1 MATILVIDDNADLL
15 QMMRVILQEK
25 GRHKVVLSADG
36 ADGLSRAVSSP
47 PDLAIVDVMMPGITG
62 YDIVRRLR
70 EQPQTANLPILILTA
85 RGQMIDRQTALSAG
99 ADDHLA
105 KPVTPK
111 VLLDKV
117 DELLASR
124 KQTTKHETTSKIISL
139 LSLRGGVG
147 VTTLAVNVALSAL
160 QSPGEGSAP
169 ARVCLIDLSPASGQA
184 ALHLRVKA
192 KKTWADLPNLVK
204 DGSPSAW
211 AGLLTSHASGL
222 QVIAAPFEPTF
233 ANLLSAS
240 LIATAL
246 DELQAR
252 FDCIII
258 DTPPVL
264 DVAAA
269 SALDNSGDVV
279 LVLAPEIGAIQSTVA
294 TLQVMDEMQEKV
306 KLVLNQTA
314 PQAGVSEAVIE
325 RALKRPLSLRVP
337 YDPAQVTALAQGKPL
352 AWAKPSSPLAVAAQ
366 RLFGMMA

>member
-25 GRHKVVLSADG
+25 GKHRVVLSADG
-36 ADGLSRAVSSP
+36 ADGLSRALSSP

-62 YDIVRRLR
+62 YDVVRRLR
-70 EQPQTANLPILILTA
+70 EQPQTAHMPILILTA
-85 RGQMIDRQTALSAG
+85 RGQLIDRQTALNAG
-99 ADDHLA
+99 ADDHIA
-105 KPVTPK
+105 KPVTPN

-117 DELLASR
+117 DELLTSR
-124 KQTTKHETTSKIISL
+124 RQTRRHDTTSKIISL

-147 VTTLAVNVALSAL
+147 VTTLAVNLALSAL
-160 QSPGEGSAP
+160 RSAGPTSPV
-169 ARVCLIDLSPASGQA
+169 RVCLIDLSPASGQA

-192 KKTWADLPNLVK
+192 KKTWADLPSLVK

-211 AGLLTSHASGL
+211 SGLLTAHVSGL

-233 ANLLSAS
+233 TNLLSAS

-246 DELQAR
+246 SELQAR

-264 DVAAA
+264 DVVAA
-269 SALDNSGDVV
+269 SALDSSSNVV

-294 TLQVMDEMQEKV
+294 MLQVMDEMQEKV
-306 KLVLNQTA
+306 KLVLNQAT
-314 PQAGVSEAVIE
+314 PQASVSEVVIE
-325 RALKRPLSLRVP
+325 KALHRPLSLRVP
-337 YDPAQVTALAQGKPL
+337 YDPAQATALAQGKPL
-352 AWAKPSSPLAVAAQ
+352 AWAKPASPLAVAAQ
-366 RLFGMMA
+366 RLLSMMA